1 MKLNPNQDSTQQLTS
16 KQDDYFECIT
26 DCHINDQPCN
36 DECVTTLKN
45 EYVHPWHRHIRE
57 LDRNTP
63 KPPNPPSKEAVERA
77 RFIDKTYIWNSG
89 SDNIRSRDKRTTK

>member
-26 DCHINDQPCN
+26 DCRINDQPCN

-45 EYVHPWHRHIRE
+45 EYVHPWDAYVAK
-57 LDRNTP
+57 L
-63 KPPNPPSKEAVERA
+63 KKPNPPSQQSIEKAGFV
-77 RFIDKTYIWNSG
+77 DKTYQWHPSG
-89 SDNIRSRDKRTTK
+89 SDSVRPGNKRSPK